1 MSKPYLCIAHRGG
14 QAGPQNSLEAIEHS
28 LQIGVDAIEI
38 DIWHVEGEL
47 LVTHDRRLGHAL
59 PGAGLILQ
67 QPLSALTSLQLSNGE
82 PVPLLMDILN
92 KISNRTLLNIEI
104 KNPGCVEPLV
114 TQLEHYR
121 EMSGNTF
128 ENIVV
133 SSFNHHEI
141 YALKLR
147 EQSLKR
153 GVLIEGIPYDYAQ
166 CCEALEAYSFHTHV
180 GFTNQDLVNDAHKR
194 GLVHW
199 VYTGNFADEWQLM
212 YDLGVDGVFTDNT
225 ESFMDFRANSN

>member
-1 MSKPYLCIAHRGG
+1 MPKPYLCIAHRGG
-14 QAGPQNSLEAIEHS
+14 QAGPQNSIEAIEHS

-38 DIWHVEGEL
+38 DIWHIEGEL

-67 QPLSALTSLQLSNGE
+67 QSLSALTSLQLSNGE
-82 PVPLLMDILN
+82 PVPLLIDILN
-92 KISNRTLLNIEI
+92 KVSNRTLLNIEI
-104 KNPGCVEPLV
+104 KNPGCVDPLV
-114 TQLEHYR
+114 TQLERYR

-141 YALKLR
+141 HALKLR
-147 EQSLKR
+147 EKSLKR

-180 GFTNQDLVNDAHKR
+180 GFTSQDLVNDAHKR
-194 GLVHW
+194 GFVHW
-199 VYTGNFADEWQLM
+199 VYTGNFSDEWQLM

-225 ESFMDFRANSN
+225 ESFMDFRANLN